1 MDTPPPTESAPVY
14 SVVIPVY
21 RSATTLRE
29 LHARLGAVLASLA
42 RPFEVVY
49 VEDSGPDDSWEI
61 LRALAGEDP
70 RVTAIQLMRNSG
82 QANATLCGLAHA
94 RGQFVLTLDDD
105 LQHPP
110 EEIPR
115 LIAALAPSVDVVMGA
130 PREKRHHWARRL
142 GSTFIHRLNCYL
154 LGKDPSLQFTSFRL
168 LRRPVVDGL
177 IALRTLSPALG
188 PMLTAVTRRIVN
200 TPVEHHPRKAGRSG
214 YTLSRLLGQTLN
226 NIIGYSMLPLRLL
239 AMLGLVGILASAVLA
254 LVLAVRYLTGGIT
267 VPGWTTLAL
276 LLVVLSGF
284 NFFAFSIIGEYLLR
298 ILQQVSHTPQYLVR
312 ETLRGQDDVH
322 RYRGAAPEV
331 SARS

>member
-42 RPFEVVY
+42 RPFEIVY
-49 VEDSGPDDSWEI
+49 VEDSGPDDSWEA

-115 LIAALAPSVDVVMGA
+115 LIAALAPDVDVVMGA
-130 PREKRHHWARRL
+130 PREKRHHWARRF
-142 GSTFIHRLNCYL
+142 GSAFIHRLNCYL

-168 LRRPVVDGL
+168 MRRPVVDGL

-188 PMLTAVTRRIVN
+188 PMLTAVTRRIIN
-200 TPVEHHPRKAGRSG
+200 ATVEHHPRKAGRSG
-214 YTLSRLLGQTLN
+214 YTLSRLLAQTLN

-239 AMLGLVGILASAVLA
+239 AILGLVGILASAVLA

-298 ILQQVSHTPQYLVR
+298 ILQQVNRTPQYLVR
-312 ETLRGQDDVH
+312 ETLRRQDDVH